1 MAHKNRYTGVLR
13 PLPLG
18 KGSPEVSLVLI
29 YDIENDRLRTRVADV
44 CLDYGLVRIQFSAFF
59 GKLNRNRRQE
69 LALRVQNELG
79 GENGRVRIIPV
90 CEQDLKD
97 MWVLDQFRRDVD
109 ELKAEAGRQSVPR
122 CARTA
127 RRAAAIHRAAPALRC
142 PRSVPA
148 RRSLPPIPS
157 SALCSAS

>member
-1 MAHKNRYTGVLR
+1 MARKNRYTGVLK

-29 YDIENDRLRTRVADV
+29 YDIEDDRLRARIADG
-44 CLDYGLVRIQFSAFF
+44 CLDYGLERIQFSAFF

-90 CEQDLKD
+90 CEQDFKD
-97 MWVLDQFRRDVD
+97 MWVLDQYRRDAD
-109 ELKAEAGRQSVPR
+109 ELKAEADGQKPK
-122 CARTA
+122 
-127 RRAAAIHRAAPALRC
+127 LR
-142 PRSVPA
+142 V
-148 RRSLPPIPS
+148 L
-157 SALCSAS
+157 ASED

>member
-1 MAHKNRYTGVLR
+1 MAHKNRYTGVLK

-29 YDIENDRLRTRVADV
+29 YDIENDRLRARVADV

-79 GENGRVRIIPV
+79 DESGRVRIIPV
-90 CEQDLKD
+90 CAQDLGD
-97 MWVLDQFRRDVD
+97 MWVLEQYRRDAD
-109 ELKAEAGRQSVPR
+109 ELKAKAEAQREKPR
-122 CARTA
+122 LRVL
-127 RRAAAIHRAAPALRC
+127 AAED
-142 PRSVPA
+142 
-148 RRSLPPIPS
+148 
-157 SALCSAS
+157 

>member
-1 MAHKNRYTGVLR
+1 VAHKNRYTGVLK

-29 YDIENDRLRTRVADV
+29 YDIENDRLRARVADV

-79 GENGRVRIIPV
+79 DESGRVRIIPV
-90 CEQDLKD
+90 CAQDLGD
-97 MWVLDQFRRDVD
+97 MWVLEQYRRDAD
-109 ELKAEAGRQSVPR
+109 ELKAKAEAQREKPR
-122 CARTA
+122 LRVL
-127 RRAAAIHRAAPALRC
+127 AAED
-142 PRSVPA
+142 
-148 RRSLPPIPS
+148 
-157 SALCSAS
+157 